1 MGLVALQ
8 HVEASWTSDGTQVSA
23 FARGFSP
30 MMPPGMMSLLNSLDR
45 VVATKAGSPLPENW
59 NQSYL
64 SLHQPTQSIFK
75 DYSFFLSIY

>member
-1 MGLVALQ
+1 
-8 HVEASWTSDGTQVSA
+8 
-23 FARGFSP
+23 

>member
-1 MGLVALQ
+1 MWNLPGPVME
-8 HVEASWTSDGTQVSA
+8 HRSPA
-23 FARGFSP
+23 FAHGFSP
-30 MMPPGMMSLLNSLDR
+30 IMPPGMMSLLNSLDQ